1 MPTLSKSLLQRTR
14 KLAALGP
21 GGPALL
27 AETAILL
34 IRIRLGLT
42 FSSLAKLQ
50 QNLLPGVDRPAHM
63 PPAAV
68 ERLAWCVRTMAR
80 LVPAATCLTQGLAL
94 QALLHRRGVA
104 SDLKLGV
111 RRDGADGL
119 AAHAWVVV
127 DGRVVLGG
135 GARDLAPFAT
145 IAKFGTGRQ

>member
-27 AETAILL
+27 VETAILL
-34 IRIRLGLT
+34 VRIRLGLT
-42 FSSLAKLQ
+42 LSSLTRLQ
-50 QNLLPGVDRPAHM
+50 QNLLPGVDLPTHM
-63 PPAAV
+63 PPAV
-68 ERLAWCVRTMAR
+68 LDRLAWCVRNTAR

-94 QALLHRRGVA
+94 QTLLQRRGVA
-104 SDLKLGV
+104 SELKLGV
-111 RRDGADGL
+111 RRDGPDGL

-127 DGRVVLGG
+127 AGRVVIGG

-145 IAKFGTGRQ
+145 IARFGTGRK

>member
-1 MPTLSKSLLQRTR
+1 VPILSKSLLQRTR
-14 KLAALGP
+14 NLAALGP

-34 IRIRLGLT
+34 VRIRLGLT
-42 FSSLAKLQ
+42 FSSLTQIQ
-50 QNLLPGVDRPAHM
+50 QSLLPGVDLPTHM
-63 PPAAV
+63 PPTALA
-68 ERLAWCVRTMAR
+68 RLAWCVRNMAR

-104 SDLKLGV
+104 SELKLGV
-111 RRDGADGL
+111 RRDGPDGL

-127 DGRVVLGG
+127 DGRVVIGG

-145 IAKFGTGRQ
+145 IAKFGTGRK